1 MYFYIVEISKVL
13 LVNHKSYHQV
23 LQMQMHLVL
32 VFQSVTMTSGYMSE
46 LQMETRYMFT
56 DITAMRLPKL
66 IQLLQMAM
74 YLLLH

>member
-1 MYFYIVEISKVL
+1 MYFYIVEIFKVL

-32 VFQSVTMTSGYMSE
+32 VFQSVTMTNGYMSE
-46 LQMETRYMFT
+46 LQTETRYMFT
-56 DITAMRLPKL
+56 DTTVMQLLKL
-66 IQLLQMAM
+66 IPLLQMAM